1 MSFGKSTFEKLQ
13 GLDNWIVCYLSRDT
27 KPTQTKLDTVLN
39 WISELKLRR
48 TYLTYMSID
57 LDYDSLFADR
67 FPHLLLQKYFF
78 L

>member
-67 FPHLLLQKYFF
+67 FPHLL
-78 L
+78 